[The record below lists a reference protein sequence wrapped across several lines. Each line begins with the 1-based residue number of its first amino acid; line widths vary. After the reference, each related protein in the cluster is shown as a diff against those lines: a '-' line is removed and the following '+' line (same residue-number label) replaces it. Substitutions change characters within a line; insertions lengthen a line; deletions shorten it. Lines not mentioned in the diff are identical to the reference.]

1 MSRSTPKRKAS
12 RIERALRRGAPC
24 EFGEVAE
31 AMRAEKRL
39 ERHPD
44 WEVCHDNP
52 PMGENV
58 GFLETVEFS
67 LALGIPKECQPRFQ
81 AVATMAYRAAMA
93 KLFQGYYT
101 KLAAQLEREVK
112 TELR

>member
-12 RIERALRRGAPC
+12 RVERVLRRSTPC
-24 EFGEVAE
+24 QFGEVAE
-31 AMRAEKRL
+31 AMLAEKRL
-39 ERHPD
+39 ERHAD

-58 GFLETVEFS
+58 GFLELVEFS
-67 LALGIPKECQPRFQ
+67 LALGIPKESQSRFQ

-101 KLAAQLEREVK
+101 KLAAELDREVK
-112 TELR
+112 IELR